1 MDVVFTDLHRR
12 HSPRHEINMGQAIPT
27 YEKPSRADTIH
38 EQLSTDARFRFV
50 ERREFGRRPIEAVH
64 HSGLVSF
71 LETAWADL
79 NASTGRDEFFPEVV
93 LHSGLRDGMG
103 PAPLPHTTVSAFGY
117 WCYETATPLVEG
129 TYVAARASV
138 DVALTAAEIVRNG
151 APHAY
156 GLCRP
161 PGHHAAADVYGGFCF
176 FNNAAIA
183 AEHLATITDS
193 RVTVLDVDYHHGNGT
208 QQIFFERDDVQFV
221 SLHGDPVYA
230 YPWYTGHAD
239 EIGVGAGRGHN
250 LNLPLP
256 SETPDEVYERR
267 LADACAEIAT
277 FGPSFLVVSLGVD
290 TYWNDPISDFA
301 LTTDGYRRCGSIV
314 RQLGLPTVVLQEGGY
329 DIEAIG
335 RNVHAWLAGL
345 AGH

>member
-71 LETAWADL
+71 LETAWVDL

-208 QQIFFERDDVQFV
+208 QQIFYERDDVQFV
-221 SLHGDPVYA
+221 SLHGDPERA
-230 YPWYTGHAD
+230 YPWYIGYAE
-239 EIGVGAGRGHN
+239 EIGAGAGRGSTIN
-250 LNLPLP
+250 VPLAA
-256 SETPDEVYERR
+256 ETEDDHYVAR
-267 LADACAEIAT
+267 LADVAEKIAA
-277 FGPSFLVVSLGVD
+277 FHPSMVIVSLGVD
-290 TYWNDPISDFA
+290 TYWNDPISDLA